1 MKQAIANKEQQG
13 RVTDMPLV
21 KVKRFAQV
29 TLPSDVRKQF
39 HIAEGDYLEAEVVED
54 GILLKPV
61 AMVERKRAWEDLF
74 QIINRVGQRAP
85 KSRKT
90 EKQEEEEIAQIIKEH
105 RKTTR
110 KHKANA

>member
-1 MKQAIANKEQQG
+1 
-13 RVTDMPLV
+13 MPLV

-61 AMVERKRAWEDLF
+61 AVVERKRAWSDLF
-74 QIINRVGQRAP
+74 QVIDRVGRGAP
-85 KSRKT
+85 KSSRKT
-90 EKQEEEEIAQIIKEH
+90 KKQEEEEVAQMIKEH
-105 RKTTR
+105 RKATR
-110 KHKANA
+110 KRKTNA